1 MEKIVK
7 WRRSGMVSSK
17 PSSHS
22 DIVWINKNVI
32 EKLLEWELI
41 KEPEKIG
48 RSRYVRISE
57 NGKMLLDYGL

>member
-1 MEKIVK
+1 LEKIVK

-17 PSSHS
+17 SSSHS

-41 KEPEKIG
+41 KEPEKIVCWNVK
-48 RSRYVRISE
+48 YLV
-57 NGKMLLDYGL
+57 LLKNKKVKKDI